1 MFNFMETL
9 FMFSL
14 GITFLLLLLL
24 IYHFKQRLSAVEQK
38 HDVLLE
44 ILNTVVQETHT
55 IKAVLQTM
63 YRPPSAPA
71 TVDLVEEEEV
81 DLDDDVEDLSD
92 EENEEEEEEDSDDD
106 DDDIEVKE
114 LDEVVEMSLE
124 EKPAALDTAV
134 LDPAVLEPVVLEPVV
149 LDPAVSDPAV
159 SDPAVSNTEAVSDNA
174 STDKASSDTAGSEEE
189 IKANVS
195 EAEDTG
201 DLDEVQRMKL
211 PALRELAVQRGLVA
225 DASKMKKPELLELLK

>member
-9 FMFSL
+9 FVFSL

-55 IKAVLQTM
+55 IKAVLATVW
-63 YRPPSAPA
+63 RPPTPDAP
-71 TVDLVEEEEV
+71 TKVEDEELVDDLDVEQVSE
-81 DLDDDVEDLSD
+81 DDDDVSVDNELLS
-92 EENEEEEEEDSDDD
+92 EDDD
-106 DDDIEVKE
+106 EDDEIEVKE
-114 LDEVVEMSLE
+114 LEEEEEQEPRLSVVLKNLEEVVPETANLE
-124 EKPAALDTAV
+124 EVVPETTNLEEVVPETTNLLDKV
-134 LDPAVLEPVVLEPVV
+134 PV
-149 LDPAVSDPAV
+149 
-159 SDPAVSNTEAVSDNA
+159 TETVA
-174 STDKASSDTAGSEEE
+174 SVEEE
-189 IKANVS
+189 IKANVLDLLES
-195 EAEDTG
+195 DG
-201 DLDEVQRMKL
+201 DLDDVQRMKL